1 ENWFFSECGTGEVP
15 VIVILTKFDALD
27 TKAFITLRKEGKS
40 RIEARELASQRA
52 VSSFEEVH
60 LETLAAFPYSPKGHV
75 YLRNMNKEGH
85 DCGDLVERTAAALDD
100 ETLRQLFVSTQRNK
114 LKICIRYG
122 LERVFSPY
130 EPPSRSLLPIYSER
144 DSKEMIF
151 NILRWF
157 PQYSYHSSFT
167 ACSCVYVDNHI
178 ASRSFLLTLESSFTA
193 CSPMYVACGRK
204 FCLPNLTLPLLSRS
218 SYVYCTRQPCSHFLL
233 YTTCYLLQETAAN
246 TLYLKLCSEPLKVYS
261 LQGRM
266 EFAIT
271 IVILADFGF
280 LLWDNYIDPLK
291 AIDVYEQCVSIQAAI
306 AEATNQAVQI
316 FISHGKRDKGK
327 EQLKKQMVQIALDNR
342 LPSELLTNPIVTG
355 KQQE

>member
-1 ENWFFSECGTGEVP
+1 MLP
-15 VIVILTKFDALD
+15 
-27 TKAFITLRKEGKS
+27 
-40 RIEARELASQRA
+40 
-52 VSSFEEVH
+52 
-60 LETLAAFPYSPKGHV
+60 SPG
-75 YLRNMNKEGH
+75 
-85 DCGDLVERTAAALDD
+85 
-100 ETLRQLFVSTQRNK
+100 
-114 LKICIRYG
+114 I
-122 LERVFSPY
+122 
-130 EPPSRSLLPIYSER
+130 
-144 DSKEMIF
+144 
-151 NILRWF
+151 
-157 PQYSYHSSFT
+157 
-167 ACSCVYVDNHI
+167 
-178 ASRSFLLTLESSFTA
+178 
-193 CSPMYVACGRK
+193 
-204 FCLPNLTLPLLSRS
+204 
-218 SYVYCTRQPCSHFLL
+218 
-233 YTTCYLLQETAAN
+233 
-246 TLYLKLCSEPLKVYS
+246 YS